1 MNTAFI
7 QYLAALLLFAT
18 NGIVA
23 SQIDLASYEI
33 VLTRTWLA
41 FLVLLAACLVT
52 REKAE
57 FFRYKKDTAML
68 LLCGVTMGIGWS
80 LLYEAYVYVGVSIA
94 TLLIYIGPM
103 IVLATGPFLF
113 GEKWTRPLVVSVI
126 MVVCGMLCLN
136 DITAG
141 GVLHPWGLF
150 CGALSAVTYASK
162 IILGKKAMHLPK
174 LSATLL
180 TLMGACAVVTVFV
193 LVKQGALPTISED
206 DYLPIF
212 ILGAVNTGLGYCL
225 YFPAIRCLPVRTVS
239 VCGYIEAIAAVV
251 FSMLLLGESLS
262 LVQLIGGALILGGS
276 VYCEYRARH
285 GQGA

>member
-23 SQIDLASYEI
+23 SHIDLASYEI

-41 FLVLLAACLVT
+41 FLVLLIVCLMT

-57 FFRYKKDTAML
+57 FLRYKKDTAML
-68 LLCGVTMGIGWS
+68 LLCGMTMGIGWS

-103 IVLATGPFLF
+103 IVLATGPFFF
-113 GEKWTRPLVVSVI
+113 GEKWTRSLVFSVI

-136 DITAG
+136 DISAG
-141 GVLHPWGLF
+141 GVLHPWGLL

-162 IILGKKAMHLPK
+162 IILAKKAVRLSG
-174 LSATLL
+174 LSATLV
-180 TLMGACAVVTVFV
+180 TLMGASIVVTAFV
-193 LVKQGALPTISED
+193 LIKQGTLPAISTD

-225 YFPAIRCLPVRTVS
+225 YFPSLRGLSVRTVS
-239 VCGYIEAIAAVV
+239 VCGYIEPIAAVG

-262 LVQLIGGALILGGS
+262 LIQLIGGTLILCGS
-276 VYCEYRARH
+276 VYCEYSARKKH
-285 GQGA
+285 ST

>member
-1 MNTAFI
+1 M
-7 QYLAALLLFAT
+7 
-18 NGIVA
+18 A
-23 SQIDLASYEI
+23 SYIDLASYEI
-33 VLTRTWLA
+33 VLTRSWLA
-41 FLVLLAACLVT
+41 FIVLFVVCLVT

-57 FFRYKKDTAML
+57 FLRYKKDTAML
-68 LLCGVTMGIGWS
+68 LLCGVTLGIGWS

-113 GEKWTRPLVVSVI
+113 GEKWTGSLVLCIIAVI
-126 MVVCGMLCLN
+126 CGMLCLN

-141 GVLHPWGLF
+141 GVLHPWGLL

-162 IILGKKAMHLPK
+162 IILAKKAVRLSG

-180 TLMGACAVVTVFV
+180 TLLGASIVVTAFV
-193 LVKQGALPTISED
+193 LFKQGTFPTVSAD

-212 ILGAVNTGLGYCL
+212 VLGAVNTGLGYCL
-225 YFPAIRCLPVRTVS
+225 YFPSLRGLSVRTVS
-239 VCGYIEAIAAVV
+239 VCGYIEPIAAVV

-262 LVQLIGGALILGGS
+262 LVQFVGGALILGGS
-276 VYCEYRARH
+276 IYCEYSARKK
-285 GQGA
+285 QS